1 MTSYARSFLT
11 LNAHQKPT
19 VGDMKMSVIQ
29 DDHMG
34 WLICDGREI
43 DINTFYFLYQ
53 VIGNAYGTPSVGSKF
68 KLPNASGRVPG
79 FVGLSDE
86 KTWTL
91 GDVSGEE
98 NHVLTLPEIPSHN
111 HTKSGSTTNG
121 SDGITD
127 VSGQHTHTATD
138 AGHTHS
144 YVNNVNNQNTDNAFS
159 TETAADDQDLNQTTG
174 IGYANITVA
183 PNGAHQHYIA
193 SNGGNQ
199 KHNNMQPT
207 IFIGNMFIYS
217 GKPTYGKY
225 PLPMP
230 QTSPYPIL

>member
-98 NHVLTLPEIPSHN
+98 NHVLTLSEIPSHN

-127 VSGQHTHTATD
+127 VSGQHTHTGTTD
-138 AGHTHS
+138 AAGYAAASLPVHDLTTQT
-144 YVNNVNNQNTDNAFS
+144 N
-159 TETAADDQDLNQTTG
+159 AADDTGSHTHTFTT
-174 IGYANITVA
+174 N

-199 KHNNMQPT
+199 PHNNMQPT

>member
-19 VGDMKMSVIQ
+19 VGDTKTSVVQ

-34 WLICDGREI
+34 WLLCDGREI

-98 NHVLTLPEIPSHN
+98 NHVLTLSEIPSHN

-127 VSGQHTHTATD
+127 VSGQHTHTGTTD
-138 AGHTHS
+138 AAGYAAASLPVHDLTTQT
-144 YVNNVNNQNTDNAFS
+144 N
-159 TETAADDQDLNQTTG
+159 AADDTGSHTHTFTT
-174 IGYANITVA
+174 N

-199 KHNNMQPT
+199 PHNNMQPT